1 MTANINANPPAMGDD
16 ELERYAL
23 EECIKRERVEHNVSV
38 LIIPGD
44 RGELAGRFA
53 RLGARV
59 VLGDDPAHR
68 QEIEGRV
75 LAAGFSDFVRFAPC
89 SLEQL
94 PDTLPGA
101 PFDIII
107 VRRGLC
113 TLRYEEAR
121 QVIRQLLLKLRIGGK
136 LYVSIHGLHS
146 ELSEG
151 YAGIEQRIEERH
163 TALAPAM
170 AKKYGIAGPICLYS
184 ERNLFTLLL
193 EAGASVLRTM
203 TTTYGNVKG
212 VAVRV

>member
-1 MTANINANPPAMGDD
+1 MTTNINANPLEKGDD

-23 EECIKRERVEHNVSV
+23 EECIKRERVDHNVSV
-38 LIIPGD
+38 LIIPAG
-44 RGELAGRFA
+44 RGELARRFA
-53 RLGARV
+53 RLGALV
-59 VLGDDPAHR
+59 VLGDEPAQR

-75 LAAGFSDFVRFAPC
+75 LAAGCSDVVRFTPC
-89 SLEQL
+89 RLEQL
-94 PDTLPGA
+94 PDELPGA
-101 PFDIII
+101 PFDIIM

-113 TLRYEEAR
+113 ALPYEEAR

-146 ELSEG
+146 ELSDG
-151 YAGIEQRIEERH
+151 YAGTERRIEERH

-170 AKKYGIAGPICLYS
+170 AKKYGITGPICLYS

>member
-1 MTANINANPPAMGDD
+1 MTTNINANPLEMGDD

-38 LIIPGD
+38 LIIPAG
-44 RGELAGRFA
+44 RGELAKQFA

-68 QEIEGRV
+68 QEIEGRM
-75 LAAGFSDFVRFAPC
+75 LAAGFSDVVRFTAC
-89 SLEQL
+89 SLENL
-94 PDTLPGA
+94 PDELPGA
-101 PFDIII
+101 PFDIIM

-113 TLRYEEAR
+113 ALPYDAAR
-121 QVIRQLLLKLRIGGK
+121 QVLRQLLLKLRIGGK

-146 ELSEG
+146 ELSDG
-151 YAGIEQRIEERH
+151 YAGVEQGIEERH
-163 TALAPAM
+163 TELAPAM
-170 AKKYGIAGPICLYS
+170 AEKYGIAGPICLYS